1 MSSLNKRVNPP
12 PKIAISGA
20 MVTSSS
26 GDDVVLTTPDIAGT
40 VTTPGMMDMLSKN
53 SVPTFN
59 QFSLAPVSS
68 ATTTTPNS
76 TTITT
81 MTPVHARYDI
91 KCYVVTSFM
100 VDYFTLHKFNDFPD
114 AD

>member
-20 MVTSSS
+20 VITSTAA

-53 SVPTFN
+53 SVPSFN

-68 ATTTTPNS
+68 AVTS
-76 TTITT
+76 TSQSTNITT
-81 MTPVHARYDI
+81 MTPVHAR
-91 KCYVVTSFM
+91 
-100 VDYFTLHKFNDFPD
+100 
-114 AD
+114 